1 MNIAVFDDDKNDRE
15 LLTGLIC
22 QCCDSNIWNGKL
34 VEFSSGE
41 SIINSFV
48 PGDFDIY
55 FLDIYMG
62 GITGVEIA
70 KKIRE
75 QDENAI
81 FIFTT
86 SSEEFYRDGFD
97 VGAIHYLVKPVNY
110 ANVEEAMNRCIKVIG
125 EFARQIEIKVGKNK
139 IKINLANIQY
149 IEVLGNACHIHTGR
163 NEIITYTPL
172 NDLEKLINEKSF
184 LRCHRSFLVNM
195 RAIIQKT
202 SEGLI
207 MENGAL
213 VPVPKNNRTSIM
225 KEIDNYNIESMWE

>member
-15 LLTGLIC
+15 LLAGLIR
-22 QCCDSNIWNGKL
+22 QCCDSNIWNAKL

-41 SIINSFV
+41 SMLNSFI

-55 FLDIYMG
+55 FLDIYME

-86 SSEEFYRDGFD
+86 SSEEFYRDGFE
-97 VGAIHYLVKPVNY
+97 VGALHYLIKPVNY
-110 ANVEEAMNRCIKVIG
+110 TNVEDAMNRCIKFIG

-139 IKINLANIQY
+139 IKIKLVDIQY
-149 IEVLGNACHIHTGR
+149 IEVLGNACHIHTSR
-163 NEIITYTPL
+163 NEIVTYTPL
-172 NDLEKLINEKSF
+172 NDLEKLISEKSF

-195 RAIIQKT
+195 RAIVQKT

-213 VPVPKNNRTSIM
+213 VPVPKNSRTSIM